1 MEKGKC
7 RVNLIL
13 EFERAEK
20 DTVINNLT
28 SQEIAKKGDYII
40 KNPHGFSFVLD
51 EQFVVDEEYFKEN
64 YEVIEEE
71 KEKEITMPE
80 ILAKKILE
88 NTIQKFIKEII
99 SPSFGINDF
108 MKLIS
113 FKEDNKMIDFKERKE
128 DSPLEGELK
137 MDEKDIK
144 NILSKGNYLFL
155 SLEDYKRLTN
165 LTPYEAKNNNEN
177 EEISKLSQRLYKES
191 LDKSLVGKKKLL
203 SILNDRLTRNPSRI
217 PSNIDYYLKTCK
229 ELSEEIKDI
238 ENKLKEI
245 DDEKM

>member
-13 EFERAEK
+13 EFEKAEK
-20 DTVINNLT
+20 DTVVNNLT

-40 KNPHGFSFVLD
+40 KNPHGFSFV
-51 EQFVVDEEYFKEN
+51 VDEEYFKEN
-64 YEVIEEE
+64 YEVIEE

-88 NTIQKFIKEII
+88 NTIKKFIKEII
-99 SPSFGINDF
+99 SPSFGISDF
-108 MKLIS
+108 MKIMS
-113 FKEDNKMIDFKERKE
+113 FKEEEKDRPKE
-128 DSPLEGELK
+128 SPMKGELK
-137 MDEKDIK
+137 VDEKEIK
-144 NILSKGNYLFL
+144 SILPKGNYLFL
-155 SLEDYKRLTN
+155 SLDDYKRLTN
-165 LTPYEAKNNNEN
+165 LAPYEAKNNKEN
-177 EEISKLSQRLYKES
+177 EEILKLSQRLYKES
-191 LDKSLVGKKKLL
+191 LDKSLVEKKKLL
-203 SILNDRLTRNPSRI
+203 ARVNNLLTKNPSRI
-217 PSNIDYYLKTCK
+217 PSNMEYYLKVNK

>member
-13 EFERAEK
+13 EFEKAEK
-20 DTVINNLT
+20 ETVVNHLT

-40 KNPHGFSFVLD
+40 KNPHGFS
-51 EQFVVDEEYFKEN
+51 FVVDEEYFKEN

-88 NTIQKFIKEII
+88 NTIKKFIKEII

-108 MKLIS
+108 MKIIS
-113 FKEDNKMIDFKERKE
+113 FKEEEKDTLKE
-128 DSPLEGELK
+128 SPMEGELK
-137 MDEKDIK
+137 VDEKEIK
-144 NILSKGNYLFL
+144 TILPKGNYLFL

-165 LTPYEAKNNNEN
+165 LTPYN
-177 EEISKLSQRLYKES
+177 EEHT
-191 LDKSLVGKKKLL
+191 DKSQEVSRDTLEKLL
-203 SILNDRLTRNPSRI
+203 KERIALRKRITELLTKNPSRI
-217 PSNIDYYLKTCK
+217 PSNIDFNLKAQK
-229 ELSEEIKDI
+229 ELIEEIKEI
-238 ENKLKEI
+238 EKYLEKFKE
-245 DDEKM
+245 EENAKM